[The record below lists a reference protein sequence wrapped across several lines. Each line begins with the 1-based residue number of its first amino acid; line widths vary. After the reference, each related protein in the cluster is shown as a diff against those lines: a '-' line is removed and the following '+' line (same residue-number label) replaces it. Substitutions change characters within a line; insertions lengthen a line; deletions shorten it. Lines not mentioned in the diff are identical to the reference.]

1 MTVEQILEQLFDNNY
16 VEETFQIAN
25 GKIEF
30 KLRTLSADDYL
41 EIDQKLKNLKG
52 TQLFVLQTLA
62 LEKLSRSVKSFNGKT
77 NVDCTTPEKVRD
89 YLKDLPVAV
98 IDILIKKQTSF
109 EKDVKEAISPE
120 AIEENF
126 FDKPGFPEKP
136 KQ

>member
-1 MTVEQILEQLFDNNY
+1 MTTEKILEQLFDNNY
-16 VEETFQIAN
+16 VEESFEIAN
-25 GKIEF
+25 GKIQF

-62 LEKLSRSVKSFNGKT
+62 LEKLSRAIKEFNGKT
-77 NVDCTTPEKVRD
+77 QIDCSTPEKVRD

-98 IDILIKKQTSF
+98 IDILIKKQSGF
-109 EKDVKEAISPE
+109 EKEVKEAISPE